1 MSNNSRLVP
10 QSLTSSKQAKIDQTL
25 TNKALQKGEH
35 YLRISKIKLL
45 IIENFGKKDCKKNF
59 FLILSHYL
67 RSMNNTTLNPHAQE
81 MLVQYHQLL
90 PIYEQMAEMIPEK
103 LEDFFT
109 EAGIVVATVEHRVKS
124 EDSLAGK
131 LQLKGNKYQ
140 SIHDITDVVGI
151 RVITFYNDDVDK
163 VASVLE
169 RLFEIDW
176 ENSIDKRKAHEID
189 SFGYLSLHYICRIPE
204 SAYTNPEHPE
214 LNQIRFEVQMRT
226 VLQHAWANMNHD
238 TGYKSG
244 VEIPKVY
251 KRNLSRLAGMLEL
264 VDDEFSRI
272 RRELADYR
280 RQVQKL
286 VTSGNLNEVQ
296 LDGDAFKSYLQIG
309 PFDALMRRIASIN
322 QAEIQPMDLSVFLP
336 LFQAMRFKTL
346 GDIDALVKNYSDAA
360 YQIACFQIGL
370 TDIDILSSSVAPQN
384 LCTAYILK
392 NGGGRI
398 GLKLMLEVLNGPS
411 EGNEAMA
418 SLLLEQTKDLP
429 FMNQ

>member
-1 MSNNSRLVP
+1 MGNRGPFFMPKIIYSWYLLL
-10 QSLTSSKQAKIDQTL
+10 SLPFYMQT
-25 TNKALQKGEH
+25 
-35 YLRISKIKLL
+35 
-45 IIENFGKKDCKKNF
+45 
-59 FLILSHYL
+59 
-67 RSMNNTTLNPHAQE
+67 MNNNTSDPKILQLLA
-81 MLVQYHQLL
+81 QYHQFL
-90 PIYEQMAEMIPEK
+90 PIYEQMAEVIPEK
-103 LEDFFT
+103 LKEFFA
-109 EAGIVVATVEHRVKS
+109 EAGIIVAAIEHRVKG
-124 EDSLAGK
+124 EESLMGK
-131 LQLKGNKYQ
+131 LQLKGDKYQ
-140 SIHDITDVVGI
+140 SIHDVTDVVGI

-244 VEIPKVY
+244 VDIPKVY

-272 RRELADYR
+272 RHELADYR
-280 RQVQKL
+280 RQMQHL
-286 VTSGNLNEVQ
+286 VASGNLSEVP

-309 PFDALMRRIASIN
+309 PFDALTRRIASIN
-322 QAEIQPMDLSVFLP
+322 QAEIQPVDLSNFLP
-336 LFQAMRFKTL
+336 LFEAMGFKTL
-346 GDIDALVKNYSDAA
+346 GDIDAMIKDYFEAA
-360 YQIACFQIGL
+360 YQIACFQMGL
-370 TDIDILSSSVAPQN
+370 TDIDILSTSVAPQN

-392 NGGGRI
+392 KGGGRI
-398 GLKLMLEVLNGPS
+398 GLKWMLDMLNGPS
-411 EGNEAMA
+411 KENEAMA